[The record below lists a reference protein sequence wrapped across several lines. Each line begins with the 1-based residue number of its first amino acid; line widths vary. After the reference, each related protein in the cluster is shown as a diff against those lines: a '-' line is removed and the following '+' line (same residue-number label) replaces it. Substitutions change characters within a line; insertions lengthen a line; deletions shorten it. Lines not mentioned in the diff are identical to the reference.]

1 MRTIFKTS
9 YDPDINLFKDRFH
22 RLCYVLLCAVLILF
36 PFFLNEYFIGE
47 LTLTLIWAIA
57 GMGLMIL
64 VGQSGQ
70 VSLGHSAFMA
80 TGAYSVV
87 ILQSK
92 LGLPFIL
99 ALPAAGLISALLGVL
114 IALPTTRLHGI
125 YLAILTLAISVLV
138 EDIIVLAEP
147 LTGGV
152 NGMFASDI
160 VIFGI
165 NFGRYSNIENLYW
178 LVLFTTILLV
188 LVYKNILR
196 TPIGRAFAS
205 IRDSE
210 VSASAMGVNVVL
222 TKAVAFGV
230 SSFFT
235 GIAGAFFGHFA
246 TAFNY
251 ETFNVIMS
259 ITILLMIVI
268 GGVGSIHG
276 AFFGAIVITLLPVLI
291 SFLRDFIFQGTSIN
305 LMVLPGIETG
315 IFSLIL
321 ILVILFEPRG
331 IYGAW
336 LKTRTYFELF
346 PLYRKDMFRRQ
357 KSYLKTERLR

>member
-22 RLCYVLLCAVLILF
+22 RLCYAVLCIVLILF
-36 PFFLNEYFIGE
+36 PFFLNEYFLGE

-165 NFGRYSNIENLYW
+165 NFGRYSNIANLYW

-291 SFLRDFIFQGTSIN
+291 SFLRDFIFQGTSVN
-305 LMVLPGIETG
+305 LMALPGLETG
-315 IFSLIL
+315 IFSLII

-331 IYGAW
+331 IYGVW
-336 LKTRTYFELF
+336 VKTRTYFELF